1 MTVFPYARR
10 THSRVFLVRL
20 GSLGIRTAFN
30 TAALLLLC
38 PSATPATCSATPASC
53 STFSTFRTFK
63 FGTFG
68 TYWHTMEDTPDKV
81 SAESLG
87 HVGRLVELGLRTN
100 AFIIEEPSS
109 TVDDVVE
116 DEKRNQSTSPVVEHQ
131 EGSRTLS
138 YISMFALCSVI
149 ALLSYFEWTTKRR

>member
-1 MTVFPYARR
+1 MVDGVDDCAGEPGQDIVQYSTTVGVLDDHVHA
-10 THSRVFLVRL
+10 HE
-20 GSLGIRTAFN
+20 LGI
-30 TAALLLLC
+30 
-38 PSATPATCSATPASC
+38 PSIDLMDTVYGEP
-53 STFSTFRTFK
+53 K